1 MLSFKPI
8 FNLYIDITDYFST
21 KVKYRYIIQ
30 SNRYI
35 ILRSYIPD
43 ISCIVFKLI
52 SIIRYKHYKITNIY
66 YSVNIIDILFITSII
81 IISDLQKQYTVLQVK
96 YYINNYF
103 VLYNYHLSLFL

>member
-35 ILRSYIPD
+35 ILRDYILD
-43 ISCIVFKLI
+43 TNYIMFNLI
-52 SIIRYKHYKITNIY
+52 NIERHKIIR
-66 YSVNIIDILFITSII
+66 
-81 IISDLQKQYTVLQVK
+81 
-96 YYINNYF
+96 
-103 VLYNYHLSLFL
+103 

>member
-35 ILRSYIPD
+35 ILRDYILNTNY
-43 ISCIVFKLI
+43 IMFNLI
-52 SIIRYKHYKITNIY
+52 NIKRHY
-66 YSVNIIDILFITSII
+66 V
-81 IISDLQKQYTVLQVK
+81 
-96 YYINNYF
+96 
-103 VLYNYHLSLFL
+103 

>member
-35 ILRSYIPD
+35 ILRDYILD
-43 ISCIVFKLI
+43 TNYIN
-52 SIIRYKHYKITNIY
+52 ITNIY
-66 YSVNIIDILFITSII
+66 YSVKIIDILFITSII
-81 IISDLQKQYTVLQVK
+81 TISD
-96 YYINNYF
+96 
-103 VLYNYHLSLFL
+103 S

>member
-35 ILRSYIPD
+35 ILRDYILD
-43 ISCIVFKLI
+43 TNYIMFNLI
-52 SIIRYKHYKITNIY
+52 NIERYKIIR
-66 YSVNIIDILFITSII
+66 
-81 IISDLQKQYTVLQVK
+81 
-96 YYINNYF
+96 
-103 VLYNYHLSLFL
+103 

>member
-35 ILRSYIPD
+35 ILRGYILD
-43 ISCIVFKLI
+43 TNYIMFNLI
-52 SIIRYKHYKITNIY
+52 NIERYY
-66 YSVNIIDILFITSII
+66 V
-81 IISDLQKQYTVLQVK
+81 
-96 YYINNYF
+96 
-103 VLYNYHLSLFL
+103 

>member
-35 ILRSYIPD
+35 ILRDYILD
-43 ISCIVFKLI
+43 TNYIMFNLI
-52 SIIRYKHYKITNIY
+52 NI
-66 YSVNIIDILFITSII
+66 
-81 IISDLQKQYTVLQVK
+81 
-96 YYINNYF
+96 
-103 VLYNYHLSLFL
+103 

>member
-35 ILRSYIPD
+35 ILRGYILD
-43 ISCIVFKLI
+43 TNYIMFNLI
-52 SIIRYKHYKITNIY
+52 NIKRHN
-66 YSVNIIDILFITSII
+66 V
-81 IISDLQKQYTVLQVK
+81 
-96 YYINNYF
+96 
-103 VLYNYHLSLFL
+103 

>member
-35 ILRSYIPD
+35 ILRDCILDTNYIM
-43 ISCIVFKLI
+43 FNLI
-52 SIIRYKHYKITNIY
+52 NIERHY
-66 YSVNIIDILFITSII
+66 V
-81 IISDLQKQYTVLQVK
+81 
-96 YYINNYF
+96 
-103 VLYNYHLSLFL
+103 

>member
-35 ILRSYIPD
+35 ILRDYILD
-43 ISCIVFKLI
+43 TNYIMFNLI
-52 SIIRYKHYKITNIY
+52 NIELY
-66 YSVNIIDILFITSII
+66 YV
-81 IISDLQKQYTVLQVK
+81 
-96 YYINNYF
+96 
-103 VLYNYHLSLFL
+103 

>member
-35 ILRSYIPD
+35 ILRGYILD
-43 ISCIVFKLI
+43 TNYIMFNLI
-52 SIIRYKHYKITNIY
+52 NIERHY
-66 YSVNIIDILFITSII
+66 V
-81 IISDLQKQYTVLQVK
+81 
-96 YYINNYF
+96 
-103 VLYNYHLSLFL
+103 

>member
-35 ILRSYIPD
+35 ILR
-43 ISCIVFKLI
+43 
-52 SIIRYKHYKITNIY
+52 
-66 YSVNIIDILFITSII
+66 
-81 IISDLQKQYTVLQVK
+81 
-96 YYINNYF
+96 YYILDTNYIMF
-103 VLYNYHLSLFL
+103 NLINIERHYV

>member
-35 ILRSYIPD
+35 ILRDYILD
-43 ISCIVFKLI
+43 TNYI
-52 SIIRYKHYKITNIY
+52 KITNIY
-66 YSVNIIDILFITSII
+66 YSVKIVNILFIASII
-81 IISDLQKQYTVLQVK
+81 IISDSQK
-96 YYINNYF
+96 NNILCYK
-103 VLYNYHLSLFL
+103 

>member
-35 ILRSYIPD
+35 ILRGYILD
-43 ISCIVFKLI
+43 TNYIMFNLI
-52 SIIRYKHYKITNIY
+52 NIKRHY
-66 YSVNIIDILFITSII
+66 V
-81 IISDLQKQYTVLQVK
+81 
-96 YYINNYF
+96 
-103 VLYNYHLSLFL
+103 

>member
-35 ILRSYIPD
+35 IIRDYILD
-43 ISCIVFKLI
+43 TNYIMFNLI
-52 SIIRYKHYKITNIY
+52 NIERHY
-66 YSVNIIDILFITSII
+66 V
-81 IISDLQKQYTVLQVK
+81 
-96 YYINNYF
+96 
-103 VLYNYHLSLFL
+103 

>member
-35 ILRSYIPD
+35 ILRDYILD
-43 ISCIVFKLI
+43 TNYIMFNLI
-52 SIIRYKHYKITNIY
+52 NIKRHN
-66 YSVNIIDILFITSII
+66 V
-81 IISDLQKQYTVLQVK
+81 
-96 YYINNYF
+96 
-103 VLYNYHLSLFL
+103 

>member
-35 ILRSYIPD
+35 ILRDYILD
-43 ISCIVFKLI
+43 TNYIMFNLI
-52 SIIRYKHYKITNIY
+52 NIKRHY
-66 YSVNIIDILFITSII
+66 V
-81 IISDLQKQYTVLQVK
+81 
-96 YYINNYF
+96 
-103 VLYNYHLSLFL
+103 

>member
-35 ILRSYIPD
+35 ILRDYILD
-43 ISCIVFKLI
+43 TNYIMFNLI
-52 SIIRYKHYKITNIY
+52 NIKIHY
-66 YSVNIIDILFITSII
+66 V
-81 IISDLQKQYTVLQVK
+81 
-96 YYINNYF
+96 
-103 VLYNYHLSLFL
+103 